1 MKHRIEQP
9 EAEEDDRNFHQ
20 QIATIKL
27 KMSSDDEKNFP
38 STNALLQFFPLYLF
52 LLKQQITIFIKTFL
66 NKLSA

>member
-38 STNALLQFFPLYLF
+38 STNALLQFFPPLF
-52 LLKQQITIFIKTFL
+52 ASFKATNNNFH
-66 NKLSA
+66 